1 LIDVRKLIATL
12 LQVRLAVAVIAVLGV
27 AFVAFGILVGMPP
40 FAYIVIGVLIG
51 LPTVIYIHK
60 PRKNAL
66 TNAKALTFFFGATLA
81 TMLIIQLIPYGK
93 NHSNPPVNGEPA
105 WSSPRTRELMVNA
118 CYGCHSNSA
127 EYPAYASVAPI
138 SWTVQSHVDEGID
151 KVNYQEWNSQQGEAD
166 ETIEV
171 IREGSMPPGYY
182 TMFGMHPEAKL
193 TDAEISELIAGLLAT
208 PGFSEGDGE

>member
-1 LIDVRKLIATL
+1 MRKLLATL
-12 LQVRLAVAVIAVLGV
+12 LQVQLAVAVIAVLGI

-40 FAYIVIGVLIG
+40 FAYIVIGLLIG
-51 LPTVIYIHK
+51 LPTVMYVYK
-60 PRKNAL
+60 PRVYAI
-66 TNAKALTFFFGATLA
+66 TNAKALTFFFGATLV
-81 TMLIIQLIPYGK
+81 TMLIIQLIPFGK
-93 NHSNPPVNGEPA
+93 DHSNPPVNGEPA

-118 CYGCHSNSA
+118 CFGCHSNSV

-138 SWTVQSHVDEGID
+138 SWTVQSHIDEGRE
-151 KVNYQEWNSQQGEAD
+151 KVNYQEWNSQQGEAE

-171 IREGSMPPGYY
+171 IREGSMPPSFY

-208 PGFSEGDGE
+208 PGFSEGDGD

>member
-1 LIDVRKLIATL
+1 MRKLLATL

-40 FAYIVIGVLIG
+40 FAYIVIGLLIAF
-51 LPTVIYIHK
+51 PTVMYVYK
-60 PRKNAL
+60 PRGNAI
-66 TNAKALTFFFGATLA
+66 TDAKALTFFFGATVA

-93 NHSNPPVNGEPA
+93 DHSNPPVNGEPA

-118 CYGCHSNSA
+118 CYGCHSNSV

-171 IREGSMPPGYY
+171 IREGSMPPSYY

-208 PGFSEGDGE
+208 PGFTEND

>member
-1 LIDVRKLIATL
+1 MRKLLATL

-51 LPTVIYIHK
+51 LPTVIYVHK

-118 CYGCHSNSA
+118 CYGCHSNSV

-208 PGFSEGDGE
+208 PGFTEND